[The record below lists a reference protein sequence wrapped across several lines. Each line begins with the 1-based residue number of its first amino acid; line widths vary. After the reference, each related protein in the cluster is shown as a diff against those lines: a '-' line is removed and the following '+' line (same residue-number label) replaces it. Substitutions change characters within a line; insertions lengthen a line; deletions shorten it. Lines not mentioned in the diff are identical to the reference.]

1 MERFEVA
8 SQAIRTAG
16 EALRRCHLE
25 AEEIRQKADHQDLVT
40 YWDRRTERLLR
51 REILAAFPQDSIVG
65 EEYPPEEHGAEE
77 VTWYLDPI
85 DGTTNFINQHRNY
98 AISVGCWSGTAPLFG
113 MVLDVKRQELY
124 WAKAGGGAWRDQR
137 PIHVSDRTRVPELL
151 MTTPEVLHAFLKQH
165 PQREALIRLAREV
178 RGVRSLG
185 SVALELCQVA
195 AGEADLFVALRSSP
209 WDHNAARFILE
220 EAGGVCCAL
229 SGRSLPVGEKSAV
242 LAANSDAVLREVQ
255 TACCK

>member
-85 DGTTNFINQHRNY
+85 DGT
-98 AISVGCWSGTAPLFG
+98 G
-113 MVLDVKRQELY
+113 
-124 WAKAGGGAWRDQR
+124 
-137 PIHVSDRTRVPELL
+137 
-151 MTTPEVLHAFLKQH
+151 TTPS
-165 PQREALIRLAREV
+165 RW
-178 RGVRSLG
+178 G
-185 SVALELCQVA
+185 
-195 AGEADLFVALRSSP
+195 AG
-209 WDHNAARFILE
+209 
-220 EAGGVCCAL
+220 AGRPPC
-229 SGRSLPVGEKSAV
+229 SAW
-242 LAANSDAVLREVQ
+242 
-255 TACCK
+255 CWM